1 MPEDIKIVQQNEQPA
16 TKRIGCGNWVS
27 PPKCGGNWEGAVT
40 SIGNFSVLKAEI
52 VHFYAHLEYLTWPM
66 AIKRELLRYFVNKIN
81 CMIFE

>member
-1 MPEDIKIVQQNEQPA
+1 MADHRCQKILKLFSRMSSQA

-52 VHFYAHLEYLTWPM
+52 VHFYAHL
-66 AIKRELLRYFVNKIN
+66 
-81 CMIFE
+81 